1 MTDGRCTL
9 CGETYTKQGMT
20 RHLRSC
26 TQNHVDAGDRPTFH
40 LSIGDAYRTN
50 YWMHVEIEQETT
62 LAALDEFLRDIW
74 LECCG
79 HMSSFTIDDVEYV
92 KPYTEEE
99 SMLGFGVERRDMDI
113 SLGELLEGG
122 LEFTHEYDFGTTT
135 ELSLRVADLGYGDT
149 GDEGLQDHGY
159 GAIRVL
165 ARNEPPEIKCET
177 CGAPATSVCTEHL
190 YRQESEAWLCEDCT
204 AAHEWDDHLFLPV
217 VNSPRVGV
225 CGYTG

>member
-1 MTDGRCTL
+1 MTNGRCTL
-9 CGETYTKQGMT
+9 CGETYTKRGMT

-26 TQNHVDAGDRPTFH
+26 KQDHVDAGDRPTFH
-40 LSIGDAYRTN
+40 LSIGDAYRTD

-99 SMLGFGVERRDMDI
+99 SMLGFAVERRDMDI

-149 GDEGLQDHGY
+149 GDDGLQDHGY

-177 CGAPATSVCTEHL
+177 CGTPATSVCTEHL

-204 AAHEWDDHLFLPV
+204 AAHECDDHLFLPV

>member
-1 MTDGRCTL
+1 MTDGRCTM

-26 TQNHVDAGDRPTFH
+26 KQDHVNAGDQPTFH
-40 LSIGDAYRTN
+40 LSIGDTYRTD
-50 YWMHVEIEQETT
+50 YWMHVEIEQEAT
-62 LAALDEFLRDIW
+62 LETLDDFLRDIW

-92 KPYTEEE
+92 TPFTEED
-99 SMLGFGVERRDMDI
+99 SMLGVGVERRDMDV

-122 LEFTHEYDFGTTT
+122 MKFTHEYDFGTTT

-149 GDEGLQDHGY
+149 GAEGTQDHGY
-159 GAIRVL
+159 RAIRML
-165 ARNEPPEIKCET
+165 ARNEPPEIECEA

-190 YRQESEAWLCEDCT
+190 YMQAGNAWLCADCT
-204 AAHEWDDHLFLPV
+204 AAHACDDHLFLPV

>member
-26 TQNHVDAGDRPTFH
+26 KQNHLDAADQPTFH
-40 LSIGDAYRTN
+40 LSIGDAYRTD
-50 YWMHVEIEQETT
+50 YWMHVEIEQEAT
-62 LAALDEFLRDIW
+62 LATLDDFLRDVW

-92 KPYTEEE
+92 TPFTEEE

-113 SLGELLEGG
+113 SLGGLLESGM
-122 LEFTHEYDFGTTT
+122 EFTHEYDFGTTT
-135 ELSLRVADLGYGDT
+135 ELSLRVVDLGYPDT
-149 GDEGLQDHGY
+149 EDEHAQDHGNR
-159 GAIRVL
+159 AIRIL
-165 ARNEPPEIKCET
+165 ARNEPPDIECEA

-190 YRQESEAWLCEDCT
+190 YMQAGNAWLCADCT
-204 AAHEWDDHLFLPV
+204 PAHECDDHLFLPV

>member
-26 TQNHVDAGDRPTFH
+26 TQDHVDAGDRPTFH
-40 LSIGDAYRTN
+40 LSIGDAYRTD

-74 LECCG
+74 LDCCG

-99 SMLGFGVERRDMDI
+99 SMLGFGVERLQSVESHDMLVDCRRLNRCDSTGVVRSI
-113 SLGELLEGG
+113 VRQCRWY
-122 LEFTHEYDFGTTT
+122 TVTTT
-135 ELSLRVADLGYGDT
+135 RISPCRV
-149 GDEGLQDHGY
+149 
-159 GAIRVL
+159 R
-165 ARNEPPEIKCET
+165 ARSRRR
-177 CGAPATSVCTEHL
+177 G
-190 YRQESEAWLCEDCT
+190 
-204 AAHEWDDHLFLPV
+204 
-217 VNSPRVGV
+217 SPRRRSRGRARRSGRRRRPRRARAGPTVPAPGRR
-225 CGYTG
+225 TSARPP